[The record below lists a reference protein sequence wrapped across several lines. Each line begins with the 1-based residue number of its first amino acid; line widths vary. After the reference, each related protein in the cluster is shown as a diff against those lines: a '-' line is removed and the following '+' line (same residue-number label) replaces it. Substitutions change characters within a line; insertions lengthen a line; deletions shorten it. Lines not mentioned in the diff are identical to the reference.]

1 MEVWDCNSC
10 FGLPSKPSPSPAVCE
25 TAADLTA
32 QLDRAG
38 IVRSVTW
45 HIAQHDVAPT
55 VGNRMLA
62 EAIRGNDKLLG
73 CWTVLPPQTDEMPV
87 DRLLADMK
95 AHRIVA
101 LRAFPVA
108 HRYLLNAVT
117 MGPLLDEMV
126 ARRIPLLYST
136 RRLPAGHSP
145 HQAWQD
151 LYNLMA
157 EFPELTLIVLDHGS
171 WGCDRY
177 FRPLFDQY
185 ERVYVDTSMY
195 YIDGGIED
203 VVARYGPGR
212 IVYGSGLPER
222 YPGGMMMAIR
232 HAQID
237 EAAKAA
243 IAGGTLRQLIQEVKL

>member
-1 MEVWDCNSC
+1 MEFWDCNSC
-10 FGLPSKPSPSPAVCE
+10 FGLPSKPSQSPATCE
-25 TAADLTA
+25 TVDDLTA

-38 IVRSVTW
+38 IVRSIAW
-45 HIAQHDVAPT
+45 HVAQHDVAPT
-55 VGNRMLA
+55 IGNRMLA
-62 EAIRGNDKLLG
+62 EAIRGKDQLLG
-73 CWTVLPPQTDEMPV
+73 CWTVLPPQTGEMPV
-87 DRLLADMK
+87 DQLLADMK
-95 AHRIVA
+95 SHRIVA

-108 HRYLLNAVT
+108 HRYLLNGAT

-136 RRLPAGHSP
+136 RRLPASYSGQ
-145 HQAWQD
+145 QAWQD

-157 EFPELTLIVLDHGS
+157 ECPELTLIVVDHGS

-177 FRPLFDQY
+177 FRPLFDLY
-185 ERVYVDTSMY
+185 ERVFVDTSMY

-222 YPGGMMMAIR
+222 YPGGMMMAIG

-237 EAAKAA
+237 DEAKAA
-243 IAGGTLRQLIQEVKL
+243 IAGGTLRQLIEEVTL